1 MIKMIQCRTC
11 FELYDDNRYQN
22 TIPFGICRLCFH
34 FQTIKI
40 PLIKEEKK
48 FENIIFNNRQVIENQ
63 ALFEFLNLEHVF
75 YNDFKD
81 QYFKY
86 LLFIIN
92 LIFIV
97 FQILN
102 FIYLEFNNFIICL
115 HLFILIYSELILYKI
130 RLKNRFEEYYM
141 QIIYNYKKYNN
152 L

>member
-1 MIKMIQCRTC
+1 MIQCRIC
-11 FELYDDNRYQN
+11 CELYYDNRYDDI
-22 TIPFGICRLCFH
+22 IPSGLCYLCFWY
-34 FQTIKI
+34 QTKKI
-40 PLIKEEKK
+40 PLTKEEK
-48 FENIIFNNRQVIENQ
+48 FFDNIIFSNRPVIQNE
-63 ALFEFLNLEHVF
+63 ALFEFLNFENIF

-81 QYFKY
+81 QYYKY
-86 LLFIIN
+86 LLSIIN

-102 FIYLEFNNFIICL
+102 FIYLEFNNFIIFL
-115 HLFILIYSELILYKI
+115 HLFILIYSEVILYKI

>member
-1 MIKMIQCRTC
+1 MCC
-11 FELYDDNRYQN
+11 ELYEDNRYEN
-22 TIPFGICRLCFH
+22 TIPYGICILCFH

-40 PLIKEEKK
+40 PLTNEEKK
-48 FENIIFNNRQVIENQ
+48 FENIIFNNRKVIENGD
-63 ALFEFLNLEHVF
+63 LSDFLNLEHFF

-81 QYFKY
+81 QYYKY

-102 FIYLEFNNFIICL
+102 FIYLEFNNFIIWL
-115 HLFILIYSELILYKI
+115 HLFILIYSEIILYKI

-141 QIIYNYKKYNN
+141 QIIYNYKKYNH